1 MKKYVETV
9 CGPMLIEDIGR
20 TLTHEHLIIDIGN
33 FYGFFNDKRHAIDE
47 KVTLENRDRIVKSLK
62 SIWMTTD
69 NNIFDNADDM
79 AEELKHYA
87 AAGGKT
93 IFEVTPIDIG
103 RDPLKLREISEKS
116 GVNVIMGVGYYGVL
130 SMTTETRELLLQKG
144 SSALA
149 DFMIREFYDGVGDT
163 GIKPGVIGEIGM
175 HRGETERILALAAII
190 AQKETGAPLIFHN
203 PPVWVLDLAE
213 REGADLSKIVM
224 GHWTMRE
231 PVEKAIKKGAWVSM
245 DQFGINYPGIMGDDE
260 RIEDVLKI
268 FENGWEKQL
277 LLSQDVCYK
286 VRLKKYGGAGFGEL
300 FSSTFS
306 KMVERGITQEQLD
319 MVVVDNVKR
328 LLS

>member
-1 MKKYVETV
+1 
-9 CGPMLIEDIGR
+9 
-20 TLTHEHLIIDIGN
+20 
-33 FYGFFNDKRHAIDE
+33 
-47 KVTLENRDRIVKSLK
+47 
-62 SIWMTTD
+62 
-69 NNIFDNADDM
+69 
-79 AEELKHYA
+79 
-87 AAGGKT
+87 
-93 IFEVTPIDIG
+93 
-103 RDPLKLREISEKS
+103 
-116 GVNVIMGVGYYGVL
+116 
-130 SMTTETRELLLQKG
+130 
-144 SSALA
+144 
-149 DFMIREFYDGVGDT
+149 
-163 GIKPGVIGEIGM
+163 
-175 HRGETERILALAAII
+175 
-190 AQKETGAPLIFHN
+190 LIFHN